1 MTVLGSLGTGVHGLR
16 EGQTEG
22 AGRLRFTVKGP
33 ASPSA
38 LRKPNLVVKS
48 IKCRERKRRSEGRW
62 EHDKFTAEME
72 GNVEEGRREQN
83 LGKERAVSLQENREV
98 VGERGR

>member
-1 MTVLGSLGTGVHGLR
+1 MNPRDEVLRQGRDFH
-16 EGQTEG
+16 QG

-83 LGKERAVSLQENREV
+83 LGKERAVSLQVTELPKKNLMC
-98 VGERGR
+98 